1 MIKKVSKID
10 LRLGMFIHDLN
21 CGWMEHSFLRNSFM
35 LRKDTDLQKIMDS
48 GISEVYIDTVKGID
62 ASGSPT
68 LVEVQA
74 DLAARML
81 DLATPKPPPGSHTTH
96 LEELGFAK
104 KIQQEANKVIH
115 SVLGDVRLGR
125 QIQVER
131 LQPVVAQ
138 ITESILRNPG
148 TLVSLGRIREGDTYT
163 FQHSVSVCTLLVSF
177 CRYLGLSPEV
187 IHEAGIGGMLHDI
200 GKMRVP
206 DHILN
211 KPAKLTDEEFAIMK
225 EHVTLGLE
233 ILRGT
238 PGISRTVVQVAG
250 EHHER
255 FEGSGYP
262 EQLQGAEISQLGRM
276 AAIVDVYDALTSNR
290 VYHKG
295 MEPPAALTKLF
306 EWSDHH
312 FDAELVQ
319 HFIQA
324 IGIYPVGSLVKLASD
339 RLGVVME
346 QSAQGLLSPKVRV
359 MYDIPRG
366 RRLSPV
372 DIDLADPGC
381 DDSIVCNEDP
391 EIWGQNPFEYL
402 TLELSGR

>member
-35 LRKDTDLQKIMDS
+35 LRKDSDLQKIMDS

-68 LVEVQA
+68 LGEVQA

-81 DLATPKPPPGSHTTH
+81 DLSTPKPPPGGHTTH

-177 CRYLGLSPEV
+177 CHYLELSPEI

-200 GKMRVP
+200 GKMRIP

-238 PGISRTVVQVAG
+238 PGISRTVIQVAG

-262 EQLQGAEISQLGRM
+262 EQLRGGEISQLGRM

-290 VYHKG
+290 IYHKG

-324 IGIYPVGSLVKLASD
+324 IGIYPVGSLVKLASN

-372 DIDLADPGC
+372 DIDLADPAC

-391 EIWGQNPFEYL
+391 EVWGQNPFEYL
-402 TLELSGR
+402 TLELAGR

>member
-1 MIKKVSKID
+1 
-10 LRLGMFIHDLN
+10 MFIHDLN

-35 LRKDTDLQKIMDS
+35 LRKDSDLQKIMDS

-68 LVEVQA
+68 LGEVQA

-81 DLATPKPPPGSHTTH
+81 DLSTPKPPPGSHTTH

-177 CRYLGLSPEV
+177 CHYLELSPEI

-238 PGISRTVVQVAG
+238 PGISRTVIQVAG

-262 EQLQGAEISQLGRM
+262 EQLRGGEISQLGRM

-290 VYHKG
+290 IYHKG

-324 IGIYPVGSLVKLASD
+324 IGIYPVGSLVKLASN

-372 DIDLADPGC
+372 DIDLADPAC

-402 TLELSGR
+402 TLELAGR

>member
-21 CGWMEHSFLRNSFM
+21 CGWMDHSFLRNSFM
-35 LRKDTDLQKIMDS
+35 LRKDSDLQKIMDS

-68 LVEVQA
+68 LGEVQA

-81 DLATPKPPPGSHTTH
+81 DLSSPKPPPGGHTTH

-177 CRYLGLSPEV
+177 CHYLELSPEI

-200 GKMRVP
+200 GKMRIP

-262 EQLQGAEISQLGRM
+262 EQLQGGEISQLGRM

-290 VYHKG
+290 IYHKG

-324 IGIYPVGSLVKLASD
+324 IGIYPVGSLVKLASN

-372 DIDLADPGC
+372 DIDLADPAC

-391 EIWGQNPFEYL
+391 EVWGQNPFEYL
-402 TLELSGR
+402 TLELAGR

>member
-35 LRKDTDLQKIMDS
+35 LRKDSDLQKIMDS

-68 LVEVQA
+68 LGEVQA

-81 DLATPKPPPGSHTTH
+81 DLSSPKPPPGGHTTH

-177 CRYLGLSPEV
+177 CHYLELSPEI

-262 EQLQGAEISQLGRM
+262 EQLQGGEISQLGRM

-290 VYHKG
+290 IYHKG

-324 IGIYPVGSLVKLASD
+324 IGIYPVGSLVKLASN

-372 DIDLADPGC
+372 DIDLADPAC

-391 EIWGQNPFEYL
+391 EVWGQNPFEYL
-402 TLELSGR
+402 TLELAGR